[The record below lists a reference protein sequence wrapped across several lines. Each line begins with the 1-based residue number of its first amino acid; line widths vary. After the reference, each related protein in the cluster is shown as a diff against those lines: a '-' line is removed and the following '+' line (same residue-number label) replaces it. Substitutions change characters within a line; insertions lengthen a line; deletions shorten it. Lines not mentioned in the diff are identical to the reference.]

1 VLHSGLMQV
10 EAALFFE
17 TPEQIYARVFRSIKP
32 RTPLPSI
39 HIEFKK
45 YANADSR
52 ISLSDGKLK
61 VQISDMLQS
70 APAPVQEALA
80 HILITKLYRR
90 ESDTRVLAVYRRY
103 LNRADVRRTLH
114 LVKRQRGRKQYRD
127 AKGIVYDLHKMFDD
141 MNVEFFGGLMA
152 EPQLGW
158 SVRPSRTTLGHY
170 DPSHHAIILSAL
182 LDDPDCPEL
191 AVRYVMYHEMLHLR
205 HPAVHRR
212 ARRCVHTAEFKEEER
227 RFPEFQVAKTA
238 LKAFVER
245 KRYAGHFL
253 PNTKG

>member
-170 DPSHHAIILSAL
+170 DPPHHAIILSAGS
-182 LDDPDCPEL
+182 P
-191 AVRYVMYHEMLHLR
+191 LR
-205 HPAVHRR
+205 PHS
-212 ARRCVHTAEFKEEER
+212 
-227 RFPEFQVAKTA
+227 
-238 LKAFVER
+238 
-245 KRYAGHFL
+245 
-253 PNTKG
+253 